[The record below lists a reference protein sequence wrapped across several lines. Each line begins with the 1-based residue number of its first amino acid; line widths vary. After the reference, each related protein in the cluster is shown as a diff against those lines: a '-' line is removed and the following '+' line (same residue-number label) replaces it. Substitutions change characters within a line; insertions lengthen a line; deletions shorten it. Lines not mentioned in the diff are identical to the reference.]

1 MFLLNLGLKL
11 TILGGAE
18 LRLLVNNLGTS
29 AESDQAQINTSFHRL
44 RESVLFFIINIF
56 LITKKKL
63 NLENSLEERDFK

>member
-11 TILGGAE
+11 TILRGAE
-18 LRLLVNNLGTS
+18 PRLLVNNLGTAS
-29 AESDQAQINTSFHRL
+29 ESDQAQIHTGFHRL